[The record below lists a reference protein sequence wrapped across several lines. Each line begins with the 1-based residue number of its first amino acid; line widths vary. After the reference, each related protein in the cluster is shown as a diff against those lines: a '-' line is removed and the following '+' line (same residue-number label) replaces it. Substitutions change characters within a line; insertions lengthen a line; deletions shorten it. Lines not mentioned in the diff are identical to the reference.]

1 MKAIVFAA
9 TAALALTLAPP
20 TRAANIVIAFHQD
33 DQRRLAAICEAAG
46 SLVKFKIVNE
56 DGLFIACKAVELTF
70 VHAAGM
76 AQSTVTMHDGDQHM
90 LLDVCSAVKLAVKMS
105 PADMTAAE
113 QACANFEARI
123 KAAREKAR

>member
-1 MKAIVFAA
+1 MRQIVLAA
-9 TAALALTLAPP
+9 TAVLALTAAPP
-20 TRAANIVIAFHQD
+20 ARAANIVMAFHED
-33 DQRRLAAICEAAG
+33 DQRQLAAICEAAG

-70 VHAAGM
+70 VYAAGM
-76 AQSTVTMHDGDQHM
+76 SHKTVTMHDGDQHM

-105 PADMTAAE
+105 SADMTAAE

-123 KAAREKAR
+123 KAAREAAR